1 MAGWVRLYK
10 SMVDHE
16 IFTDNVGFRL
26 FTFLITKAVFQDGMK
41 INDYELKKG
50 QYIRS
55 YSKLCDDLAIKKG
68 RGLTKFTRAAVKAAA
83 ERLQAKGM
91 ITAEETEYGMLWTV
105 LNYSKFQGAAEEPA
119 YESKAKDKPRVPQ
132 LKDEGSTSFQKIE
145 DKFTSRKG
153 SIFLSAIDTAAIK
166 RVIEAEIPID
176 DVLTWI
182 DEIFDQYKPKHP
194 GDKINSFSY
203 CEPIIRNRWAAKQ
216 SEKQHSNVSEFRPR
230 GSIQEKSFAALED
243 YARENGIKVN

>member
-1 MAGWVRLYK
+1 
-10 SMVDHE
+10 
-16 IFTDNVGFRL
+16 
-26 FTFLITKAVFQDGMK
+26 MK

-105 LNYSKFQGAAEEPA
+105 LNYSKFQGAAEEPT
-119 YESKAKDKPRVPQ
+119 YENKAKEKPKAPQ
-132 LKDEGSTSFQKIE
+132 QKDEGSTSFQKIE
-145 DKFTSRKG
+145 EKFTSRKG
-153 SIFLSAIDTAAIK
+153 SLFLSAVDTAAIK

-182 DEIFDQYKPKHP
+182 DEIFDQYKPKYP

-203 CEPIIRNRWAAKQ
+203 CEPIIRDRWAAKH
-216 SEKQHSNVSEFRPR
+216 SEKQPSNVSEFKPR
-230 GSIQEKSFAALED
+230 GSVQQNSFAALEA
-243 YARENGIKVN
+243 YAKEKGIGI

>member
-10 SMVDHE
+10 SIVDHE

-26 FTFLITKAVFQDGMK
+26 FTFLMAKAAYQDGMK

-68 RGLTKFTRAAVKAAA
+68 RGLTKFTRAAIKAAA

-91 ITAEETEYGMLWTV
+91 ITAEETEYGMLWTI
-105 LNYSKFQGAAEEPA
+105 LNYSKFQGSEVPANENKAAE
-119 YESKAKDKPRVPQ
+119 KPRVPQ
-132 LKDEGSTSFQKIE
+132 PKAEDSTSFQKIE
-145 DKFTSRKG
+145 DKYVSRKG
-153 SIFLSAIDTAAIK
+153 SLFLSAIDIAAIK
-166 RVIEAEIPID
+166 RIIEAEIPLD

-182 DEIFDQYKPKHP
+182 DEIFDQYKPKFP

-203 CEPIIRNRWAAKQ
+203 CEPIIHERWAAKQ
-216 SEKQHSNVSEFRPR
+216 NPVPNSNVSEFRPR
-230 GSIQEKSFAALED
+230 RSVQENSFAALEE
-243 YARENGIKVN
+243 YAKEKGITMG

>member
-26 FTFLITKAVFQDGMK
+26 FTFLITKAAFQDGMK

-119 YESKAKDKPRVPQ
+119 YENKAKEKPKAPQ
-132 LKDEGSTSFQKIE
+132 PKDEGSTSFQKIE
-145 DKFTSRKG
+145 EKFTSRKG
-153 SIFLSAIDTAAIK
+153 SLFLSAVDTAAIK
-166 RVIEAEIPID
+166 RVIDAEIPID

-182 DEIFDQYKPKHP
+182 DEIFDQYKPKYP

-203 CEPIIRNRWAAKQ
+203 CEPIIRDRWAAQKQ
-216 SEKQHSNVSEFRPR
+216 PSNVSEFKPR
-230 GSIQEKSFAALED
+230 GSVQQNSFAALEA
-243 YARENGIKVN
+243 YAKENGIGI